1 MHPHSTISG
10 YLFHSNTLNAPLFFF
25 IGGILITGD
34 TARPPAA
41 QLDSYSGP
49 HKSPL
54 SPLMI
59 KLGDM
64 LRQRSFYDDIEKIS
78 MKFTDYVGLFIEF
91 VIHLLQIDCMIKL
104 KITFQFIVRIIISVS
119 VKNSMNPN
127 LSRLKQLR
135 LKKRNSKQHT
145 I

>member
-78 MKFTDYVGLFIEF
+78 MKSTDYVGLFIEF
-91 VIHLLQIDCMIKL
+91 LQIYCMIKL

-127 LSRLKQLR
+127 LSRLKRLR